1 MLLNTND
8 MLVFQASSLKRLI
21 SPYLCCSVVSLVLF
35 CLTITFPIRE
45 KINFSLPKWISLL
58 NWFTQGHAVSRSDTS
73 EGVWVG
79 GRREHDC
86 LLWYQLTVTWHQQT
100 IQLSLTA
107 HFHHQVEVKQRN
119 MCGLLFFSRSY
130 VSYYL
135 CVWRTECQ
143 TWFSDCNV
151 YDMSS
156 SYCRGLRWDI
166 NGISDV
172 LCLRGADDVVLT
184 LLSTNSIWYNFAK
197 EILSSWVVSC
207 IYHICG
213 NTFSLAMLSWSAVW
227 KTHKWLSKRKFCGLF
242 DLFTF
247 KKVVSDDHWKKSS
260 SQDEEKTDTQK
271 VTPRRWS
278 SGKRSRPRPLS
289 DYGQMSI
296 RSISIPEDAVAV
308 ESQNT
313 DCTDGENQPRLASVG
328 SAVQSNTVGY
338 HRGRKRRPISVIGG
352 VNFYGS
358 GPAEEIEGLLTQ
370 VRLRDVLSAD
380 CRRPFHFLVSVFN
393 VENRMDDS
401 FSSFPFVKLTSYT
414 YNSAFLVTN
423 YFVLLLKSK
432 PAWNKPDTH
441 FGIIF
446 FVL

>member
-1 MLLNTND
+1 M
-8 MLVFQASSLKRLI
+8 
-21 SPYLCCSVVSLVLF
+21 
-35 CLTITFPIRE
+35 
-45 KINFSLPKWISLL
+45 
-58 NWFTQGHAVSRSDTS
+58 
-73 EGVWVG
+73 
-79 GRREHDC
+79 
-86 LLWYQLTVTWHQQT
+86 
-100 IQLSLTA
+100 
-107 HFHHQVEVKQRN
+107 
-119 MCGLLFFSRSY
+119 
-130 VSYYL
+130 
-135 CVWRTECQ
+135 
-143 TWFSDCNV
+143 
-151 YDMSS
+151 
-156 SYCRGLRWDI
+156 
-166 NGISDV
+166 
-172 LCLRGADDVVLT
+172 
-184 LLSTNSIWYNFAK
+184 
-197 EILSSWVVSC
+197 
-207 IYHICG
+207 
-213 NTFSLAMLSWSAVW
+213 
-227 KTHKWLSKRKFCGLF
+227 
-242 DLFTF
+242 FTF

-358 GPAEEIEGLLTQ
+358 SPAEEIEGLLTQ

-380 CRRPFHFLVSVFN
+380 CKRPFHFLVSVFN